1 MEDQESAEVS
11 RRLVLRGA
19 AVGAVA
25 LPVLTACGS
34 GPEKAAAPQGGQALT
49 STKDVPVGGG
59 TVLSDQKIVVTQ
71 PAQGEFKAFSSIC
84 THQGCPVSEIQ
95 GDAIVCNCHGSKFSI
110 ADGSVLNPPASEP
123 LEEASTTVEGDTVV
137 IQA

>member
-71 PAQGEFKAFSSIC
+71 PAQGEFKAFTAVC
-84 THQGCPVSEIQ
+84 THQGCVVASVKGGTINC
-95 GDAIVCNCHGSKFSI
+95 DCHGSKFDAETGEVAS
-110 ADGSVLNPPASEP
+110 GPASTP
-123 LEEASTTVEGDTVV
+123 LEEVAIQVDGDRIVT
-137 IQA
+137 A

>member
-71 PAQGEFKAFSSIC
+71 PAQGEFKAFTAIC

-95 GDAIVCNCHGSKFSI
+95 GDAIVCNCHGSRFNI
-110 ADGSVLNPPASEP
+110 RTGEVVDGPAVRP
-123 LEEASTTVEGDTVV
+123 LERFPVRLRNRR
-137 IQA
+137 IQVFG